1 MNTLEATKENPQGEG
16 IPLIGPITQ
25 NKRPS
30 FIDIFNLTGWYPVFL
45 REMLLFRRKLVK
57 MGYLVSAM
65 LVPLIYL
72 VVFGY
77 GLGKS
82 VKLSGGDYLTFLIP
96 GLVAMSSMTNSY
108 TWVASALNLNRLYF
122 KTFQIF
128 IQAPVSAGAIMLG
141 EVLAGMV
148 KGLFA
153 ASLLILMGL
162 CAPSHFHLTPI
173 LVVATLLN
181 CFMFACLGVIT
192 GMLAKSHE
200 DTSTYN
206 NFFILPMS
214 FFSGTFFPLDRL
226 PVVLKGIIYLL
237 PLSHTNILI
246 RKTEMD
252 GAALSSLLVMVA
264 YTVVFLV
271 IGTRLIKNYS
281 E

>member
-1 MNTLEATKENPQGEG
+1 MNL
-16 IPLIGPITQ
+16 
-25 NKRPS
+25 R
-30 FIDIFNLTGWYPVFL
+30 GWYPIFL
-45 REMLLFRRKLVK
+45 REMLLFRRKLLK
-57 MGYLVSAM
+57 PGYLVSAM

-72 VVFGY
+72 AVFGL

-82 VKLSGGDYLTFLIP
+82 VRLNGGDYLSFLIP

-122 KTFQIF
+122 RTFQIF

-153 ASLLILMGL
+153 ALLLVVMGL
-162 CAPSHFHLTPI
+162 CIPGHFHVTP
-173 LVVATLLN
+173 LFPVAMAAN
-181 CFMFACLGVIT
+181 SFMFASLGVIT

-226 PVVLKGIIYLL
+226 PALLKGLILL
-237 PLSHTNILI
+237 FPLSHTNIVI
-246 RKTEMD
+246 RKEAMD
-252 GAALSSLLVMVA
+252 REALVSLLVMVG
-264 YTVVFLV
+264 YTLLFLA
-271 IGTRLIKNYS
+271 IGTRLIRKYS

>member
-1 MNTLEATKENPQGEG
+1 MNTLEAAKNNSGSGDASSGIIVDMCGRSGFYGVLNP
-16 IPLIGPITQ
+16 
-25 NKRPS
+25 S
-30 FIDIFNLTGWYPVFL
+30 GWYPVFL

-82 VKLSGGDYLTFLIP
+82 VRLNGGDYLTYLIP

-122 KTFQIF
+122 KTFQIL

-153 ASLLILMGL
+153 ASLLIAMGL
-162 CAPSHFHLTPI
+162 CAPGHFRLTPI
-173 LVVATLLN
+173 LIGATLLN
-181 CFMFACLGVIT
+181 CFMFASLGVIT
-192 GMLAKSHE
+192 GMLARSHE

-214 FFSGTFFPLDRL
+214 FFSGTFFPLDRMPAL
-226 PVVLKGIIYLL
+226 LKGIIYIL

-246 RKTEMD
+246 RKAELD
-252 GAALSSLLVMVA
+252 GGALISLLVMTV
-264 YTVVFLV
+264 YTIVFLV
-271 IGTRLIKNYS
+271 IGTRLIRNYS

>member
-1 MNTLEATKENPQGEG
+1 M
-16 IPLIGPITQ
+16 
-25 NKRPS
+25 R
-30 FIDIFNLTGWYPVFL
+30 LTGWFPIFL
-45 REMLLFRRKLVK
+45 REMLLFRRKLLK
-57 MGYLVSAM
+57 PGYLVSAM

-72 VVFGY
+72 AVFGL

-82 VKLSGGDYLTFLIP
+82 VRLNGSDYISFLIP
-96 GLVAMSSMTNSY
+96 GLVAMSSMNNSY
-108 TWVASALNLNRLYF
+108 TWVASSLNLNRLYF

-153 ASLLILMGL
+153 ALLLVVMGL
-162 CAPSHFHLTPI
+162 CIPGHFAVTPLFI
-173 LVVATLLN
+173 LAMVSN

-214 FFSGTFFPLDRL
+214 FLSGTFFPLDRL
-226 PVVLKGIIYLL
+226 PAFLKGVIFLF
-237 PLSHTNILI
+237 PLTHTNIVI
-246 RKTEMD
+246 RKETLD
-252 GAALSSLLVMVA
+252 GEALVSLLIIAA
-264 YTVVFLV
+264 YTFVFLV
-271 IGTRLIKNYS
+271 IGTRLIRHYS

>member
-1 MNTLEATKENPQGEG
+1 MNTLEATKENPEGER
-16 IPLIGPITQ
+16 IPLNVPIAQ
-25 NKRPS
+25 SKRHS
-30 FIDIFNLTGWYPVFL
+30 FIDILNLTGWYPVFL

-82 VKLSGGDYLTFLIP
+82 VKLNGGDYLTFLIP

-128 IQAPVSAGAIMLG
+128 IQAPISAGAIMLG

-173 LVVATLLN
+173 LIVATLLN
-181 CFMFACLGVIT
+181 CFMFASLGVIT

-226 PVVLKGIIYLL
+226 PAVLKGIIYLL

-252 GAALSSLLVMVA
+252 GAALSSLLVMVV

-271 IGTRLIKNYS
+271 IGTRLIRNYS

>member
-1 MNTLEATKENPQGEG
+1 MA
-16 IPLIGPITQ
+16 
-25 NKRPS
+25 
-30 FIDIFNLTGWYPVFL
+30 GWYPVFL
-45 REMLLFRRKLVK
+45 REMLLFRRKLLK

-72 VVFGY
+72 IVFGY
-77 GLGKS
+77 GLGRS
-82 VKLSGGDYLTFLIP
+82 VRLSSGDYLSFLIP

-122 KTFQIF
+122 KTFQLL
-128 IQAPVSAGAIMLG
+128 IQAPISAGAIMLG

-153 ASLLILMGL
+153 ASLLIVMGL
-162 CAPSHFHLTPI
+162 CSPSSFHLTPLLI
-173 LVVATLLN
+173 ITTLLN
-181 CFMFACLGVIT
+181 SFMFACLGVIT

-214 FFSGTFFPLDRL
+214 FFSGTFFPLDGL
-226 PVVLKGIIYLL
+226 PVILKWIVLLM

-246 RKTEMD
+246 RKTAMD
-252 GAALSSLLVMVA
+252 GTAVCSLLVILA
-264 YTVVFLV
+264 YTTLFLV
-271 IGTRLIKNYS
+271 IGSRLIREYS

>member
-1 MNTLEATKENPQGEG
+1 MTLH
-16 IPLIGPITQ
+16 
-25 NKRPS
+25 
-30 FIDIFNLTGWYPVFL
+30 GWYPVFL
-45 REMLLFRRKLVK
+45 REMLLFRRKLLK

-72 VVFGY
+72 AVFGY
-77 GLGKS
+77 GLGKN
-82 VKLSGGDYLTFLIP
+82 VRLNGGDYLTFLIP

-122 KTFQIF
+122 KTFQLL
-128 IQAPVSAGAIMLG
+128 IQAPISAGAIMLG

-153 ASLLILMGL
+153 ASLLIVMGL
-162 CAPSHFHLTPI
+162 CAPGHFQLTLPM
-173 LVVATLLN
+173 LLALLLN
-181 CFMFACLGVIT
+181 CFMFASLGVVT

-214 FFSGTFFPLDRL
+214 FFSGTFFPLDGL
-226 PVVLKGIIYLL
+226 PALLKGVIYLL
-237 PLSHTNILI
+237 PLTHTNILI
-246 RKTEMD
+246 RKATLD
-252 GAALSSLLVMVA
+252 NSAIISLLVMVV
-264 YTVVFLV
+264 YTLIFWFV
-271 IGTRLIKNYS
+271 GSRLIRRYS

>member
-1 MNTLEATKENPQGEG
+1 MNTLEAARDNGGSKTSLGTCRRSQLLETLNP
-16 IPLIGPITQ
+16 
-25 NKRPS
+25 S
-30 FIDIFNLTGWYPVFL
+30 GWYPVFL
-45 REMLLFRRKLVK
+45 REMLLFRRKLLK

-65 LVPLIYL
+65 MVPLIYL

-82 VKLSGGDYLTFLIP
+82 VKLNGGDYLTFLIP

-122 KTFQIF
+122 KTFQIL
-128 IQAPVSAGAIMLG
+128 IQAPVSPGAIMLG

-153 ASLLILMGL
+153 ASLLICMGL
-162 CAPSHFHLTPI
+162 CAPGHFHLTPI
-173 LVVATLLN
+173 LIGATLLN
-181 CFMFACLGVIT
+181 SFMFASLGVIT

-214 FFSGTFFPLDRL
+214 FFSGTFFPLDRM
-226 PVVLKGIIYLL
+226 PAVLKGIIYIL

-246 RKTEMD
+246 RKSEMD
-252 GAALSSLLVMVA
+252 MAALSSLLVMAA
-264 YTVVFLV
+264 YTVIFLV
-271 IGTRLIKNYS
+271 VGTRLIRNYS